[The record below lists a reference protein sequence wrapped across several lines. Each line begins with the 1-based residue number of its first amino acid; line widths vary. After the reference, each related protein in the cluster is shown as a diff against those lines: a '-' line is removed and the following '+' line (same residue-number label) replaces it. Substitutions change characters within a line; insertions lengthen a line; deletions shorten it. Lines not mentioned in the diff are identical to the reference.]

1 MNPTFNENEN
11 DSEDKKEVV
20 FNFEDIKESI
30 EQMNNFQRAAKK
42 KSSLK
47 TGKTTAKE
55 LQERLKVVDPS
66 KLKKIKF
73 NNINLNIEPDSKSM
87 TNRKK
92 LDEAKTSY
100 REYKGDDE
108 YLNRLNDINK
118 QEATEEII
126 KEVEK
131 KVNTMEEEHNNNSNS
146 PVFKSTLNK

>member
-1 MNPTFNENEN
+1 MNPTNEIEN
-11 DSEDKKEVV
+11 DTEDKKEVV

-87 TNRKK
+87 TNRKLLNEK
-92 LDEAKTSY
+92 SKTSY

-131 KVNTMEEEHNNNSNS
+131 KVNTMDEEHNS
-146 PVFKSTLNK
+146 PVAKSTFIF